1 MSNEAYEGESAF
13 DKLLGA
19 FGSHANI
26 AQRQKA
32 ERLAAM
38 KPDDGR
44 RKRGSA
50 KMREHQLNVQVT
62 TQTRDLLMA
71 LREHLSAVEGRKVSQ
86 PDVIEAAI
94 KALAK
99 SYKIEG
105 DA

>member
-1 MSNEAYEGESAF
+1 MSNENYENESAF
-13 DKLLGA
+13 DKLLG
-19 FGSHANI
+19 GWGTHANI
-26 AQRQKA
+26 EQRKKA

-62 TQTRDLLMA
+62 TQTRDLLLA
-71 LREHLSAVEGRKVSQ
+71 LREHLSTVEGRKVSQ

-99 SYKIEG
+99 SHNIGG